1 MADPEALS
9 AAIQRLANDQ
19 KILRVKGHIAV
30 AGKPM
35 RMLVQAVGAR
45 VLMQYDR
52 PWGAQPR
59 LSQLV
64 VIAEHDDINEAAIRK
79 VLGA

>member
-1 MADPEALS
+1 
-9 AAIQRLANDQ
+9 
-19 KILRVKGHIAV
+19 VKGHVAI

-45 VLMQYDR
+45 VRMQYDR
-52 PWGAQPR
+52 PWGATPR
-59 LSQLV
+59 VSQLV
-64 VIAEHDDINEAAIRK
+64 VIAEHADVNEAAIRK